1 MASIHGYI
9 EDRDLKQ
16 FYDIRD
22 WRGSVPKATQR
33 PWTLFSLLKSNKDF
47 FYFTY
52 LVEKAGLDGIFNS
65 NTEFDTYT
73 LFVPSDTYL
82 VKRFD
87 VNSIKN
93 MDMYTAR
100 EIVLYSSLNRQIYM
114 PFLRSSPAMYINTRI
129 PGSRILVEN
138 IKSDGVTTL
147 DGCVKIIEG
156 DIVATNGVIH
166 VVNNLLW
173 PKSFSISNTAY

>member
-9 EDRDLKQ
+9 QDRDLKQ
-16 FYDIRD
+16 FYDIKD
-22 WRGSVPKATQR
+22 FRGSVPKATQR

-47 FYFTY
+47 SYFTY

-65 NTEFDTYT
+65 NTEFDTFT
-73 LFVPSDTYL
+73 LFVPSDLYL
-82 VKRFD
+82 ISRFD

-93 MDMYTAR
+93 MDRYTCR
-100 EIVLYSSLNRQIYM
+100 EIVLYSSLDRQLYM

-138 IKSDGVTTL
+138 IKSDGVTRL
-147 DGCVKIIEG
+147 NGCVNIIEG
-156 DIVATNGVIH
+156 DIVCTNGVIH

-173 PKSFSISNTAY
+173 PETFSISNTDY

>member
-1 MASIHGYI
+1 MAGIHGYI
-9 EDRDLKQ
+9 QDRDLKQ

-22 WRGSVPKATQR
+22 FRGSTPKATQR

-47 FYFTY
+47 SYFAY

-65 NTEFDTYT
+65 NTEFHTYT
-73 LFVPSDTYL
+73 LFVPSDISL
-82 VKRFD
+82 RKRFD
-87 VNSIKN
+87 VNSFKN
-93 MDMYTAR
+93 MDLYTCR
-100 EIVLYSSLNRQIYM
+100 EIVLYSSLDRQIYM

-156 DIVATNGVIH
+156 DIVCTNGVIH
-166 VVNNLLW
+166 VTDNLLW
-173 PKSFSISNTAY
+173 PESFSISNTAY